1 MPGPTDDYLAY
12 RRWFDAGYGAIV
24 RPPDCTELD
33 GPTFT
38 YSNQYTWTLEWYLVF
53 SNDPKSYIRIGEHF
67 AKRAGL
73 SLSRRISF
81 SYHFGPTVGTAAD
94 GTPLRNP
101 ADPVFVRIDD
111 IYQVVHLHPARDAT
125 QHLPQSHVTGIV
137 LDAVDL
143 FDFVRASFK
152 VREAGTLMAD
162 ELGYRI
168 I

>member
-24 RPPDCTELD
+24 LPPDCTELE

-53 SNDPKSYIRIGEHF
+53 SNDPKSYVRIGEHF

-73 SLSRRISF
+73 LLSRRISF
-81 SYHFGPTVGTAAD
+81 AYHFGPTVRTATN

-101 ADPVFVRIDD
+101 TDPVFVRIDD
-111 IYQVVHLHPARDAT
+111 INQPVHLHPERDASE
-125 QHLPQSHVTGIV
+125 HLPQSRITGIV

-143 FDFVRASFK
+143 FDFVRASLTA
-152 VREAGTLMAD
+152 RETGTRIAD